1 MELSY
6 SFHLGSDRN
15 KRINAKQRA
24 RTNASGTTSL
34 SNNAIQNLND
44 LSKVDKHNLRKYDN
58 DQESIKIIK
67 GTNNIVEDTK
77 QLYKD
82 LFNESLN
89 NYNEKQ
95 TRSDR
100 KIDDYFDHISN
111 DKEHDLACEI
121 IIELGDMDYWVDKS
135 DKERQQMN
143 KVFEEQIE
151 ALEIIIPN
159 FKIANATAHYDE
171 ASPHLH
177 IIGVAYKVNCKR
189 GLEKQVGKSTTFT
202 KESLTM
208 IQDKMRDNCIMA
220 FNKVYNKNYTL
231 KLKEEGR
238 NQDINV
244 KNMGNYS
251 NIKKEQEKYK
261 KKLNELNSKTD
272 KLQNESVKITNI
284 IDELKPSKLN
294 KDNLIIST
302 KQVDE
307 IKKYINNTKKTTS
320 NLKDSNDLISILDKY
335 ENDLKTHSNEI
346 DILYEQVKNRNK
358 EIDNL
363 KNQLYQKEDYIDE
376 LEDKVKKLE
385 ELVNFFKNLWN
396 KLLKFFKDKF
406 FNSNKYDD
414 LIDDLY
420 EEDIFDESDI
430 EKVKGNEDIEK
441 DDFEI

>member
-24 RTNASGTTSL
+24 RTNNSKTTSL

-44 LSKVDKHNLRKYDN
+44 LSKADKHNLRKYDN
-58 DQESIKIIK
+58 DRSLISVLK
-67 GTNNIVEDTK
+67 GTTSLVDDTK
-77 QLYKD
+77 NLYKN
-82 LFNESLN
+82 LFNDSLN
-89 NYNEKQ
+89 SYNEKQ

-100 KIDDYFDHISN
+100 KIDDYFEHISN

-121 IIELGDMDYWVDKS
+121 IIELGDMDYWADKS
-135 DKERQQMN
+135 DKERHQMN

-151 ALEIIIPN
+151 ALEIIVPN
-159 FKIANATAHYDE
+159 FKVANATAHYDE

-177 IIGVAYKVNCKR
+177 IIGVAYKENCKR

-220 FNKVYNKNYTL
+220 FNKVYNKDYTL

-251 NIKKEQEKYK
+251 SIKKEQEKYK

-272 KLQNESVKITNI
+272 KLQNESVKITNL

-307 IKKYINNTKKTTS
+307 IKEYINKTKETTS
-320 NLKDSNDLISILDKY
+320 NLKDSNDLMSILDKY

-376 LEDKVKKLE
+376 LEDKVDKLE

-406 FNSNKYDD
+406 FSSNEYDD
-414 LIDDLY
+414 LIEDLY
-420 EEDIFDESDI
+420 DEEIFTESDI

>member
-1 MELSY
+1 MVS
-6 SFHLGSDRN
+6 
-15 KRINAKQRA
+15 
-24 RTNASGTTSL
+24 
-34 SNNAIQNLND
+34 
-44 LSKVDKHNLRKYDN
+44 
-58 DQESIKIIK
+58 IIK
-67 GTNNIVEDTK
+67 EEVVIE
-77 QLYKD
+77 
-82 LFNESLN
+82 ESL
-89 NYNEKQ
+89 KK
-95 TRSDR
+95 
-100 KIDDYFDHISN
+100 KITLICEFAKTTPTFINGSIRRI
-111 DKEHDLACEI
+111 DKTNLTYLEPHRI
-121 IIELGDMDYWVDKS
+121 IIKD
-135 DKERQQMN
+135 
-143 KVFEEQIE
+143 I
-151 ALEIIIPN
+151 
-159 FKIANATAHYDE
+159 
-171 ASPHLH
+171 
-177 IIGVAYKVNCKR
+177 
-189 GLEKQVGKSTTFT
+189 TF
-202 KESLTM
+202 L
-208 IQDKMRDNCIMA
+208 I
-220 FNKVYNKNYTL
+220 F
-231 KLKEEGR
+231 
-238 NQDINV
+238 
-244 KNMGNYS
+244 NYS

-294 KDNLIIST
+294 KDNLMIST

>member
-24 RTNASGTTSL
+24 RTNTSGTTSL
-34 SNNAIQNLND
+34 SNNAIQNLNN
-44 LSKVDKHNLRKYDN
+44 LSKADKHNLRKYDN
-58 DQESIKIIK
+58 DRSLISILK
-67 GTNNIVEDTK
+67 GTTSLVEDTK

-82 LFNESLN
+82 LFNDSLN
-89 NYNEKQ
+89 SYNEKQ

-100 KIDDYFDHISN
+100 KIDDYFEHISN

-121 IIELGDMDYWVDKS
+121 IIELGDIDYWADKS
-135 DKERQQMN
+135 DKERHQMN

-151 ALEIIIPN
+151 ALEIIVPN

-177 IIGVAYKVNCKR
+177 IIGVAYKENCKR

-220 FNKVYNKNYTL
+220 FNKVYNKDYTL

-251 NIKKEQEKYK
+251 SIKKEQEKYK
-261 KKLNELNSKTD
+261 KKLNELNFKTD
-272 KLQNESVKITNI
+272 KLQNESAKITNL

-302 KQVDE
+302 KQVNE
-307 IKKYINNTKKTTS
+307 IKEYINKTKETTS

-376 LEDKVKKLE
+376 LEDKVDKLE

-420 EEDIFDESDI
+420 EENIFDESDI
-430 EKVKGNEDIEK
+430 EKVKGNEGIEK

>member
-24 RTNASGTTSL
+24 RTNASGITSL

-44 LSKVDKHNLRKYDN
+44 LSKADKHNLRKYDN
-58 DQESIKIIK
+58 EQELIKIIK

-77 QLYKD
+77 QLYKN

-100 KIDDYFDHISN
+100 KINDYFEHISN

-121 IIELGDMDYWVDKS
+121 IVELGDMDYWFDVVDK
-135 DKERQQMN
+135 DKYKMTE
-143 KVFEEQIE
+143 VFKEQIE
-151 ALEIIIPN
+151 TLEIIVPN
-159 FKIANATAHYDE
+159 FKIANATIHYDE
-171 ASPHLH
+171 SSPHLH
-177 IIGVAYKVNCKR
+177 IIGVPFKENCKR
-189 GLEKQVGKSTTFT
+189 GLEKQVGKSTIFT

-208 IQDKMRDNCIMA
+208 IQDKMRDNCIMS
-220 FNKVYNKNYTL
+220 FNRVYNKDYTL
-231 KLKEEGR
+231 KIKEEGR
-238 NQDINV
+238 NKDINV

-261 KKLNELNSKTD
+261 KKLNELNNKTD
-272 KLQNESVKITNI
+272 KLQNESVKITNL

-294 KDNLIIST
+294 KDNLIIT
-302 KQVDE
+302 TEQANE
-307 IKKYINNTKKTTS
+307 IKEYINNTKETTS
-320 NLKDSNDLISILDKY
+320 NLKDSSDLISILDKY

-346 DILYEQVKNRNK
+346 DILYEQVKNGNK

-376 LEDKVKKLE
+376 LEEKVDKLE
-385 ELVNFFKNLWN
+385 ELVNFFKKLWN

-406 FNSNKYDD
+406 FSSNEYDN
-414 LIDDLY
+414 LIENLY
-420 EEDIFDESDI
+420 DEDIFDESDI

-441 DDFEI
+441 DNFEI